1 MKKGPKK
8 MKKTHLFLL
17 MILACLL
24 FQTGVFAQT
33 EEMTLIGGIDLDSPV
48 SRMVWDASGE
58 WITIV
63 TGGMYQQFHV
73 EPDMLAQPDG
83 STIPAQSSR
92 GWDFGAKSYFMSTVS
107 ESGVMAALS
116 DDWMKIIVYEEP
128 MDESKAAKVI
138 EPGFKMLSVSVSDDG
153 SMVLADSAEKIRTVV
168 YNTADG
174 EQLYDL
180 DGFSTAAPVYD
191 SVFSPD
197 GSRIIWHSRGTLA
210 VQDAE
215 TGAIGE
221 TVSLWDFISSYTL
234 APDNSVLAAGII
246 NDDYENGAVLFFD
259 PQTGEETGRTILGE
273 RSPHELSYSADG
285 AGLYAADDHTLYRI
299 DPESF
304 EVTAQL
310 TVTDSEELRIS
321 RIAASPDGSSCA
333 VLLSDGSLFAVYSE

>member
-1 MKKGPKK
+1 
-8 MKKTHLFLL
+8 MKKTYLFLL

-24 FQTGVFAQT
+24 IQTGVFAQT

-63 TGGMYQQFHV
+63 TGGMYQQCRV
-73 EPDMLAQPDG
+73 EPDMLVQPDG
-83 STIPAQSSR
+83 SAIPAQSSQ
-92 GWDFGAKSYFMSTVS
+92 GWNFGEKSYIMSTVS

-116 DDWMKIIVYEEP
+116 DDWRKIIIYEEP
-128 MDESKAAKVI
+128 MNESKGARI
-138 EPGFKMLSVSVSDDG
+138 IDPGFMMLSVSVSDDG

-168 YNTADG
+168 YNTATG
-174 EQLYDL
+174 EQIFDL

-221 TVSLWDFISSYTL
+221 TVSLWDFISAYVL

-246 NDDYENGAVLFFD
+246 NDDYANGAVLFFD

-285 AGLYAADDHTLYRI
+285 TVLFAADDHTLYRI
-299 DPESF
+299 DPDSF
-304 EVTAQL
+304 EVISQL